1 MLAINL
7 HSSSALTDDADSQA
21 EETVGSEEM
30 SGTSESAPSESASVN
45 ATEPTVPETSET
57 SDSTTDETVGSDNTE
72 TNSGDEVTNSD
83 NTATSDSSVSGDQD
97 ASSSA
102 TSSSGAAS
110 SENTGASSDAN
121 TGNNFTNDTNNSN
134 SSDITGTG
142 SSSNDS
148 EGNVDSSDTENNA
161 DASIGSDT
169 KDDADATVDT
179 ENNST
184 TDSDNETSDNTT
196 SDSTSSESTNDSSE
210 SSASQESL
218 SKPNLSTQETVTVNP
233 DKKVTDTKKDAV
245 YIQPTYTPSGF
256 FIADEDKIKYN
267 VALPIDNIPSFIT
280 QEMIIAALKCQ
291 DETGFPASVTIAQ
304 IIQESGFGKYGP
316 GGDDRQGLS
325 YLAFQYCN
333 LFGIKGTGPAG
344 SVNMKTGE
352 QAASGEY
359 YSINAGFR
367 VYNTYT
373 ECIEDRTDI
382 LKRVYKDLT
391 KGVTDANTFAMK
403 IGSRW
408 ATSHTYGQNL
418 ITQMKRYDLYRLDE
432 MTLQDFSQM
441 IGTFANPCPGSYKT
455 SSFGYREF
463 DSKFHKGVDFGT
475 NGEEIPTYA
484 AEAGTVVVAG
494 YNSSAGNWIVIDH
507 GNGLVTKYM
516 HHSKIFVVKGQ
527 EVEKGQQIGLTG
539 NTGRSSGVHLHF
551 QVEEN
556 GVAVDPEAYLYEDTV
571 SE

>member
-1 MLAINL
+1 MKKFNFIHSLKQIFIIAIVVASMLAISL
-7 HSSSALTDDADSQA
+7 HSSSALTDETSSST
-21 EETVGSEEM
+21 EETVVSEEM
-30 SGTSESAPSESASVN
+30 TTVPEATPSEDSSIS
-45 ATEPTVPETSET
+45 ATEPTIPESSEAPEA
-57 SDSTTDETVGSDNTE
+57 STDETVGSDDDAM
-72 TNSGDEVTNSD
+72 NSND
-83 NTATSDSSVSGDQD
+83 ATVPDASVSGDKD
-97 ASSSA
+97 ASN
-102 TSSSGAAS
+102 GANVSNDSNASNGADS
-110 SENTGASSDAN
+110 SENTGSSNDKN
-121 TGNNFTNDTNNSN
+121 IGNDLTNDTNNGN
-134 SSDITGTG
+134 SSDIAGTG

-148 EGNVDSSDTENNA
+148 EGNTDSSDTENNA

-179 ENNST
+179 ENNSN
-184 TDSDNETSDNTT
+184 TD
-196 SDSTSSESTNDSSE
+196 SE
-210 SSASQESL
+210 SSTSQESQ

-233 DKKVTDTKKDAV
+233 DKTVTDTKKDAV
-245 YIQPTYTPSGF
+245 YIQPSYTPSGF
-256 FIADEDKIKYN
+256 FIADEEKIKYN

-316 GGDDRQGLS
+316 GGNNRQGLS

-463 DSKFHKGVDFGT
+463 DHKFHKGVDFGT
-475 NGEEIPTYA
+475 NGEKIPTYA
-484 AEAGTVVVAG
+484 VEAGTVIVAG